1 MYQQIQKELIHKGFF
16 DSNGILTKFVGTR
29 LYQVIEDQG
38 EIRIETSFSGDT
50 NAKNQLLD
58 YIQGLAHRYSL
69 TQAKISNQKL
79 RVDLTEPS
87 NDVLLEATRIDFLTQ
102 SLESGVARFESF
114 NPTSA
119 SVSAAKKSTDSF
131 DDHVSNHDTPYADDF
146 DQHDLDPNEGM
157 DYYEIKDDAREDFET
172 DERVSLRQEPYSS
185 HSSHHKYV
193 PPEENPNHDAPLDGV
208 VTGLIDRSFSLL
220 GFFGA
225 VLGATLGAILMSG
238 IHVLGAPVQL
248 VAFLIPFL
256 IIGIYRVMA
265 GNQMSIGLAIILV
278 FGSLFMG
285 SVLISA
291 IELLQQTDM
300 GLRSALI
307 EGLATHYNNEKY
319 FVTSVW
325 IRLGL
330 SALAASIPT
339 MLLLTG
345 GKRKIQYSK

>member
-16 DSNGILTKFVGTR
+16 EANGILTKFVGTR

-50 NAKNQLLD
+50 KAKNQLLD
-58 YIQGLAHRYSL
+58 YIQELAHRYSL
-69 TQAKISNQKL
+69 AQAKIRNQKI
-79 RVDLTEPS
+79 RVDLTEPG
-87 NDVLLEATRIDFLTQ
+87 NDAFLEATRIDFLTQ
-102 SLESGVARFESF
+102 SLESGIARFETIR
-114 NPTSA
+114 PTSTY
-119 SVSAAKKSTDSF
+119 VSTAKESTDSF
-131 DDHVSNHDTPYADDF
+131 DVHVANHDKNIADNLDYYDLNH
-146 DQHDLDPNEGM
+146 DQEM
-157 DYYEIKDDAREDFET
+157 DYYEIKDDAREDFEA
-172 DERVSLRQEPYSS
+172 DERVSLRQEPFSS
-185 HSSHHKYV
+185 HPSHHKYL

-265 GNQMSIGLAIILV
+265 GNQMSISLAIILV
-278 FGSLFMG
+278 LGSLFMG

-291 IELLQQTDM
+291 IELLQQTNM
-300 GLRSALI
+300 GLRSALL

-319 FVTSVW
+319 FVRSVW

-330 SALAASIPT
+330 SVVAASIPT